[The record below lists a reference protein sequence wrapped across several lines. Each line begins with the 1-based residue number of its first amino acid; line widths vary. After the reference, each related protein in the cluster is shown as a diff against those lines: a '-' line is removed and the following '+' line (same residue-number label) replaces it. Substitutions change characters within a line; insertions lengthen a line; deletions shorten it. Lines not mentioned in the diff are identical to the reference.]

1 MYTDFIAQSDFQQH
15 EHELAN
21 RLEQRRQA
29 AERAVAEL
37 PGGRL
42 ELIARFARE
51 ARAKR
56 PSRVAG
62 RPTPAAG

>member
-1 MYTDFIAQSDFQQH
+1 MYTDFIAQSDFHQH
-15 EHELAN
+15 EHELAD
-21 RLEQRRQA
+21 RLERRRRA
-29 AERAVAEL
+29 AERAVADL

-56 PSRVAG
+56 PSRITG